1 MALNHVDRTGYP
13 AAACND
19 LIKSA
24 TLGRSYALY
33 AANVSPLESLGI
45 LVSFDSPGYTDILQ
59 SLGPVTSHQLVSTDV
74 PCLLHTMTALCVRV
88 TAQLVS

>member
-13 AAACND
+13 AAACNY

-45 LVSFDSPGYTDILQ
+45 LVRFDYPGCTDILQ
-59 SLGPVTSHQLVSTDV
+59 ILCPVALHQLVSTAV
-74 PCLLHTMTALCVRV
+74 PCLSHTMTALYVRV
-88 TAQLVS
+88 TTQSVS